1 MVVDGAI
8 NTLVGRVL
16 DGLDAGVRARCDRA
30 KVLFALDG
38 LGCAGI
44 LSEPPGSAAVRVP
57 ATATQ

>member
-16 DGLDAGVRARCDRA
+16 DGLNAGVRARCDRA

-38 LGCAGI
+38 LGCAG
-44 LSEPPGSAAVRVP
+44 
-57 ATATQ
+57 T